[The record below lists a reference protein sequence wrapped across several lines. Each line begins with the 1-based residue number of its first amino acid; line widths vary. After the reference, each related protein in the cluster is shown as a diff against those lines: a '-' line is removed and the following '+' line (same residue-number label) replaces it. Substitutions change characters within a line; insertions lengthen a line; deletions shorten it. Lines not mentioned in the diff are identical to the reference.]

1 MNKKFEWENL
11 SKDVIE
17 RHFNP
22 RVAVPDAQR
31 YIDNYTS
38 KSLEARK
45 QIEGIYDIRYGPNS
59 KQTLDLHIPKSLENS
74 PLLIFFHGGYWRALD
89 KKDFT
94 FVASSFLQEGIAVA
108 NVNYDL
114 CPEVKLD
121 ELVEEIVSAFNFCR
135 KKVDEWGV
143 KGIYLAGHSAGAHL
157 VAELLRRD
165 FHQDEKPNE
174 EVKGAILLTGIYEPE
189 VALNLEVN
197 KEIQLDSET
206 ASKCNVMREPPH
218 SNCPVIICA
227 GANEPEGWIDQSK
240 RYLELCESKG
250 IGATFKLVEDA
261 HHFSLLDH
269 ASDEKHP
276 LFKMITN
283 FCH

>member
-11 SKDVIE
+11 SKDEIE

-38 KSLEARK
+38 KSLEARM
-45 QIEGIYDIRYGPNS
+45 QIEGIYNIRYGPNS

-121 ELVEEIVSAFNFCR
+121 ELVEEIVSALNFCR

-157 VAELLRRD
+157 VAELLRRG
-165 FHQDEKPNE
+165 FHPDEKPNE

-206 ASKCNVMREPPH
+206 ASKCNVMREPPL
-218 SNCPVIICA
+218 SNCPMIICA
-227 GANEPEGWIDQSK
+227 GANEPEGWIDQSR
-240 RYLELCESKG
+240 RYLELYESKG
-250 IGATFKLVEDA
+250 IATKFKLVEDA
-261 HHFSLLDH
+261 HHFSLLDY
-269 ASDEKHP
+269 ASDERHS
-276 LFKMITN
+276 LFKLTTN

>member
-11 SKDVIE
+11 SKDEIE

-121 ELVEEIVSAFNFCR
+121 ELVEEIVSALNFCR

-157 VAELLRRD
+157 VAELLRRG
-165 FHQDEKPNE
+165 FHPDEKPNE

-206 ASKCNVMREPPH
+206 ASKCNVMREPPL
-218 SNCPVIICA
+218 SNCPMIICA
-227 GANEPEGWIDQSK
+227 GANEPEGWIDQSR

-276 LFKMITN
+276 LFKLITN

>member
-11 SKDVIE
+11 SKDEIE

-135 KKVDEWGV
+135 KKVDQWGV

-165 FHQDEKPNE
+165 FHQDEK
-174 EVKGAILLTGIYEPE
+174 
-189 VALNLEVN
+189 
-197 KEIQLDSET
+197 
-206 ASKCNVMREPPH
+206 
-218 SNCPVIICA
+218 SN
-227 GANEPEGWIDQSK
+227 
-240 RYLELCESKG
+240 
-250 IGATFKLVEDA
+250 
-261 HHFSLLDH
+261 
-269 ASDEKHP
+269 
-276 LFKMITN
+276 
-283 FCH
+283 

>member
-11 SKDVIE
+11 SKDEIE

-135 KKVDEWGV
+135 KKVDKWGV

-157 VAELLRRD
+157 VAELLRRG
-165 FHQDEKPNE
+165 FHPDEKPNE

-250 IGATFKLVEDA
+250 ISTSFKLVEDA

-269 ASDEKHP
+269 ASDQKHP
-276 LFKMITN
+276 LFKLITN

>member
-1 MNKKFEWENL
+1 VNKKFEWENL
-11 SKDVIE
+11 SKDEIE

-38 KSLEARK
+38 KSLEALN
-45 QIEGIYDIRYGPNS
+45 QIEGVYDIRYGPNS

-165 FHQDEKPNE
+165 FHQDEKLDE

-197 KEIQLDSET
+197 KEIQLNSET

-227 GANEPEGWIDQSK
+227 GANEPEGWIDQSR

-250 IGATFKLVEDA
+250 IAATFKLVEDA

-276 LFKMITN
+276 LFKLITN